1 MVESTVERAVA
12 TAPPKTMSR
21 ENVLRLAL
29 EAEPAPDRWES
40 RFHQLLDSG
49 VAMGARAAET
59 SGKTWGTND
68 GPVPVVIRKPVD
80 PDSMGTNP
88 YRGSR
93 AGADIYF
100 LIDESVLGHVQTG
113 ARLTVRS
120 PGSLGPRRVNARDW
134 WSRFV
139 GWMSQHAGV
148 SLAIAGM
155 EENAPTTAA
164 GAMVDPVLGQL
175 TKPGAAAVVLDL
187 DLSRLVNRG
196 CLERTLAAEIVPA
209 LVRFADNL
217 LCACNWPSQGH
228 LKNALTRRLLRIN
241 LGRVFPAME
250 MMGVDP
256 RTYGGLQK
264 VEGLIGE
271 VCQLASASSMALA
284 AERGPCQGTDMA
296 PHRLAGHPFAEPALR
311 NSQLTSL
318 SPYAFLP
325 PDRERHRVYL
335 DLLPAI
341 RLTDSVGWRRPA
353 DIPVIDA
360 ADLAVLYRLTWAVRR
375 AA

>member
-21 ENVLRLAL
+21 EKVLRLAL

-217 LCACNWPSQGH
+217 GH